1 MPIYEYRRPD
11 GTTFELQQTFAEDA
25 LKVDPDTG
33 VPVERVLHPPA
44 VHFKG
49 KGFYNTD
56 YGTRKRQRETAAAAE
71 GSSSSDSSS
80 SKDSSKSSSSGDS
93 SSSGSDSSAGSGSS
107 SGGESKGDKASSSG
121 SSGSNDSSGSSKSS
135 KEAKPAAAKKS

>member
-11 GTTFELQQTFAEDA
+11 GTTFEIQQSFSDET
-25 LKVDPDTG
+25 LTHDPETG
-33 VPVERVLHPPA
+33 VKVQRVLHAPA

-71 GSSSSDSSS
+71 GSSSAESASKKSDSATSSDSGSSSADSGSSGADTKKSEQSTAKKSEKSS
-80 SKDSSKSSSSGDS
+80 SKD
-93 SSSGSDSSAGSGSS
+93 
-107 SGGESKGDKASSSG
+107 
-121 SSGSNDSSGSSKSS
+121 
-135 KEAKPAAAKKS
+135 AKPVAAKS

>member
-11 GTTFELQQTFAEDA
+11 GTTFEIQQSFSDDP

-33 VPVERVLHPPA
+33 VPVERVLHAPA

-56 YGTRKRQRETAAAAE
+56 YGTKRRNRETAAAAE
-71 GSSSSDSSS
+71 
-80 SKDSSKSSSSGDS
+80 KSSSSES
-93 SSSGSDSSAGSGSS
+93 SSAEK
-107 SGGESKGDKASSSG
+107 GESKKADSG
-121 SSGSNDSSGSSKSS
+121 AEK
-135 KEAKPAAAKKS
+135 KKPEAKAKSEKAPAGKS

>member
-11 GTTFELQQTFAEDA
+11 GTTFEIQQAFSDET
-25 LKVDPDTG
+25 LTHDPDTG
-33 VPVERVLHPPA
+33 VAVQRVLHAPA

-71 GSSSSDSSS
+71 SSSSSSEG
-80 SKDSSKSSSSGDS
+80 SSKSDS
-93 SSSGSDSSAGSGSS
+93 AGSSASDSGSS
-107 SGGESKGDKASSSG
+107 STESG
-121 SSGSNDSSGSSKSS
+121 SSGSD
-135 KEAKPAAAKKS
+135 AKKSEKDTAKKPEKSTKDAKPVAAKS

>member
-11 GTTFELQQTFAEDA
+11 GTTFELQQSFSDDA
-25 LKVDPDTG
+25 LTVDPDTG

-71 GSSSSDSSS
+71 GSSSADSSS
-80 SKDSSKSSSSGDS
+80 SKDSSSKDSSSGGDSSS
-93 SSSGSDSSAGSGSS
+93 SSSGSDSASSSA
-107 SGGESKGDKASSSG
+107 SGGEAKGDKASK
-121 SSGSNDSSGSSKSS
+121 DSPSSSKG
-135 KEAKPAAAKKS
+135 KPAKPASSKKS

>member
-11 GTTFELQQTFAEDA
+11 GTTFEIQQSFSDDP

-56 YGTRKRQRETAAAAE
+56 YGTRSRQRESAAAAAAE
-71 GSSSSDSSS
+71 
-80 SKDSSKSSSSGDS
+80 KSSSEKS
-93 SSSGSDSSAGSGSS
+93 SS
-107 SGGESKGDKASSSG
+107 EASSSG
-121 SSGSNDSSGSSKSS
+121 EKGSPSSSSSSSVSGSGDGSSAAGKKASGES
-135 KEAKPAAAKKS
+135 KPVAAKK